1 MVMVQHETSL
11 SKRDV
16 QAIWDRLESVTADRR
31 RPGRLDHVS
40 PNLIPLLRGEVTHGQ
55 PQIYETDLL
64 YGRGN
69 LKPAFGIVVGLFLNL
84 PLWAVIGFA
93 SWASLH

>member
-1 MVMVQHETSL
+1 MVQHETSL
-11 SKRDV
+11 SEQDV

-40 PNLIPLLRGEVTHGQ
+40 PNLIPLLRGEVTPGQ
-55 PQIYETDLL
+55 PLIYETDRL
-64 YGRGN
+64 YGRGD
-69 LKPAFGIVVGLFLNL
+69 LKPGLGTAVGLFLNL

-93 SWASLH
+93 SWALLY